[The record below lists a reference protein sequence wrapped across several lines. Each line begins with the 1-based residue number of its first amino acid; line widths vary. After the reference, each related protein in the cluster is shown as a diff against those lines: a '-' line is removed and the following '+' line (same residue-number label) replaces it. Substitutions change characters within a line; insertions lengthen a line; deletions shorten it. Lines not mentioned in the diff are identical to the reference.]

1 MAGSRF
7 FARLRLPALALW
19 AGIALAQ
26 GASAAPSFTP
36 RAGAWAFDPE
46 LNGQPGRGMQIDVQ
60 GETLVMTMY
69 GYDSAGRGT
78 FYLTAG
84 QLVDNTFS
92 GDMLFYSDGK
102 TFGGMNRD
110 AVLGG
115 SAGIVTM
122 LFVDG
127 TRGVITLPGEPAKS
141 ISKLRFGF
149 VDEPDALLGDWY
161 QISLVGA
168 GTESSRMNLVDL
180 VASTSSFNG
189 MAATAGVAERD
200 GCARNVDGRFLNRV
214 VCQRFAANASPHL
227 YFVDYSG
234 HAGSGA
240 DYVSSDVTVRDAYLL
255 RSLTASG
262 RNTGGRLTTFQPAP
276 STFTPQSGAWAIDS
290 ELNGRPGRGMQI
302 DVENDILVLTLY
314 AYDATGRG
322 TFYLTAGQ
330 LDANGHFS
338 GELKFYDQG
347 TPLGGTV
354 RNAREAGTAG
364 TVELDFS
371 DGAHGT
377 IRLPGEPT
385 LAISKLNFGVPE
397 GVEGLLGEWLFVYDE
412 AGSIGSH
419 RMVLDFTEQSFG
431 IFAQGLARSTAD
443 SDVLCGRN
451 ASRGSSY
458 LECQILGSNGSP
470 TDYYFWEM
478 SGNAGDGLHHT
489 TATGIQSPMRAWR
502 IRTAQGRSTL
512 TQPGFSTDGLT
523 VAHVQYFSEEGVGTF
538 DMTSSG
544 AWIETA
550 PLNARAFTFR
560 EDRRDTSSVYL
571 VDDSRNF
578 GIQLDLFTREV
589 KFSSTGTG
597 PYSRLY
603 PIVMAK

>member
-180 VASTSSFNG
+180 VASTS
-189 MAATAGVAERD
+189 
-200 GCARNVDGRFLNRV
+200 
-214 VCQRFAANASPHL
+214 
-227 YFVDYSG
+227 
-234 HAGSGA
+234 
-240 DYVSSDVTVRDAYLL
+240 
-255 RSLTASG
+255 
-262 RNTGGRLTTFQPAP
+262 
-276 STFTPQSGAWAIDS
+276 
-290 ELNGRPGRGMQI
+290 
-302 DVENDILVLTLY
+302 
-314 AYDATGRG
+314 
-322 TFYLTAGQ
+322 
-330 LDANGHFS
+330 
-338 GELKFYDQG
+338 
-347 TPLGGTV
+347 
-354 RNAREAGTAG
+354 
-364 TVELDFS
+364 
-371 DGAHGT
+371 
-377 IRLPGEPT
+377 
-385 LAISKLNFGVPE
+385 
-397 GVEGLLGEWLFVYDE
+397 
-412 AGSIGSH
+412 
-419 RMVLDFTEQSFG
+419 
-431 IFAQGLARSTAD
+431 
-443 SDVLCGRN
+443 
-451 ASRGSSY
+451 
-458 LECQILGSNGSP
+458 
-470 TDYYFWEM
+470 
-478 SGNAGDGLHHT
+478 
-489 TATGIQSPMRAWR
+489 
-502 IRTAQGRSTL
+502 
-512 TQPGFSTDGLT
+512 
-523 VAHVQYFSEEGVGTF
+523 
-538 DMTSSG
+538 
-544 AWIETA
+544 
-550 PLNARAFTFR
+550 
-560 EDRRDTSSVYL
+560 
-571 VDDSRNF
+571 
-578 GIQLDLFTREV
+578 
-589 KFSSTGTG
+589 
-597 PYSRLY
+597 
-603 PIVMAK
+603 